1 MNRHLLALLKHPDPE
16 VQAHA
21 RALAP
26 KRRSAVK
33 LLPASVAHSERRRAE
48 EEVAGAEASAETWAA
63 VQGRAPFRCELT
75 SIPHITEAPEPHHLE
90 GGRGRRQQNEGPHN
104 VMSVCRTC
112 HDLFHARPSRY
123 DDRVRAWCAYY
134 HFPLPPQVVK
144 REIREKQK
152 ALREARSAARA
163 ERERSGA

>member
-1 MNRHLLALLKHPDPE
+1 MNRHLKALLAHPDE
-16 VQAHA
+16 SVRDHA

-26 KRRSAVK
+26 KGRRTMPRHPEVGAAK
-33 LLPASVAHSERRRAE
+33 ARKAE
-48 EEVAGAEASAETWAA
+48 KEVAGAEASAETWAA